1 MVLKIMKIYKYFVF
15 PSEKAYSA
23 FFSSDWQCVPTVQRI
38 VLQQSVQLKYKH
50 VTEARNP
57 IAIKIYIYILLKLGS
72 NNRIGFS
79 EINQKGFI
87 L

>member
-38 VLQQSVQLKYKH
+38 VLQQSVQLKCKH
-50 VTEARNP
+50 VTSQKP
-57 IAIKIYIYILLKLGS
+57 YS
-72 NNRIGFS
+72 N
-79 EINQKGFI
+79 
-87 L
+87 